1 MTRIARLEQSTKC
14 LAVAITVSTCQLFAQ
29 HEGIQANRVSTS
41 AASATTISRTPIT
54 LNRAS
59 STGQW
64 VSFKNWNEG
73 RAVVAEN
80 DSIVWVGTSVGLV
93 RWNVA
98 TRTYQTFDE
107 TNGLPY
113 TSINGLAIDR
123 LGQLWIATTKGVIK
137 YAGGVFSVYNFQ
149 NSNLPNTAFSH
160 LAVDSTNRIYATY
173 EWYIAN
179 NVRYDGGVA
188 VFDGTHWN
196 YINIYNTIGTFGPS
210 AICVYHDT
218 VWVGAYD
225 NFYILDGNTVIPAP
239 NWVGG
244 GLTSLAVDYE
254 DSLWA
259 QMTIFSKTA
268 KYVAGRWQV
277 VGQDNNGIPG
287 KYFWNDKRRGLW
299 LSFGGGWWYGA
310 RPLRLD
316 IEYRRLGISCS
327 QWYPPGI
334 CDVPGAPGD
343 FISHH
348 AFSDTSQFFV
358 YNWGLFKFN
367 GTRWTTFV
375 IPRTL
380 FSNEIYLLGCSP
392 SGQVYISSPL
402 AFQKTN
408 GLQWDSVGG
417 PGWINPPI
425 RFHPNGTVWLG
436 GIPTSPPRY
445 VTGLDFD
452 GYGAYWGAYGSVM
465 TLGGSFGFREWTPR
479 DIGMERPPGYFS
491 PQFMDIII
499 DKNEFVWATG
509 WYNGTVMF
517 DRTSWHPY
525 YASGTIL
532 PNGDYDRVFA
542 DSKNRIWFGTNQS
555 SPNYGFS
562 MFDGTQWRTFYS
574 PQRYSISYVYQFA
587 EDNFGN
593 VWIATGGGLLKYN
606 GSSFTVFDSDN
617 SPMNTN
623 YVSAVTVD
631 LRGNIWVGTNSGLH
645 VYNPAGAVELGPY
658 SFTSPVD
665 SLTVVTEGRFAKA
678 KFRILPNPSVPI
690 RYQLQRGRGTHKFWT
705 VNEIQYSNNVPPTVE
720 IWDSSAIIGQY
731 YYRIRE
737 VASDGRIRLSPSVQV
752 VGSTSS
758 VTLLRF
764 EYHVLGKQV
773 FLRWQ
778 TKNEQFT
785 QRFEVWRRDST
796 GGQFRFLRSVF
807 PDTTN
812 NEIKL
817 YEILADSL
825 RRSAQQS
832 RYSLRIVYVDST
844 RSEIGTLDVTPQL
857 PQAFK
862 VSQNY
867 PNPFNNSTTFDIEMP
882 VSGLVTLKLYDILG
896 RQIPIHV
903 AQQFDEGYRQLQLSM
918 PSMASGVYLY
928 TIESLGWRTTG
939 KLVLLK

>member
-179 NVRYDGGVA
+179 NVLYDGGVA
-188 VFDGTHWN
+188 VFDGTYWS

-218 VWVGAYD
+218 VWIGAYD
-225 NFYILDGNTVIPAP
+225 NFYILDGGTVIQTP
-239 NWVGG
+239 NWIGRGVS
-244 GLTSLAVDYE
+244 SLAVDYQNN
-254 DSLWA
+254 LWVE
-259 QMTIFSKTA
+259 TGRKTF
-268 KYVAGRWQV
+268 KRSGNSWQV
-277 VGQDNNGIPG
+277 IIDRDAEQMGSLFDNI
-287 KYFWNDKRRGLW
+287 WNDPRGGLW
-299 LSFGGGWWYGA
+299 LSMHDVWWASWGPY
-310 RPLRLD
+310 RLD
-316 IEYRRLGISCS
+316 INLRQQGILCGT
-327 QWYPPGI
+327 QYPGI
-334 CDVPGAPGD
+334 CTISGIPGHFFAH
-343 FISHH
+343 S

-392 SGQVYISSPL
+392 SGEVYISSPL

-465 TLGGSFGFREWTPR
+465 TLGGSFGFREWRPS
-479 DIGMERPPGYFS
+479 DIGITS
-491 PQFMDIII
+491 SAQFMDIAV
-499 DKNEFVWATG
+499 DKHERIWADG
-509 WYNGTVMF
+509 WYFPAAMF
-517 DRTSWHPY
+517 DRTNWHLFPCSY
-525 YASGTIL
+525 NTL
-532 PNGDYDRVFA
+532 PNCDYDRIFA
-542 DSKNRIWFGTNQS
+542 DSKDRIWFSSHS
-555 SPNYGFS
+555 SPNYGFT
-562 MFDGTQWRTFYS
+562 MYDGIRWRTFYS

-593 VWIATGGGLLKYN
+593 VWLATGGALLKYD
-606 GSSFTVFDSDN
+606 GSSFTIFDSDN

-678 KFRILPNPSVPI
+678 KFRTLPNPSVPI
-690 RYQLQRGRGTHKFWT
+690 RYQLQRGRGTHKFWA

-720 IWDSSAIIGQY
+720 IWDSSAIIGRY

-752 VGSTSS
+752 VGSTPS

-796 GGQFRFLRSVF
+796 GGQFTFLRSVF
-807 PDTTN
+807 PDSTN

-832 RYSLRIVYVDST
+832 RYSLQIVYVDST

-896 RQIPIHV
+896 REIPIHV

-918 PSMASGVYLY
+918 PAMASGVYVY